1 MASRSRSASVDTRP
15 SARGTRVVGATE
27 ASSGGTPA
35 AVAAAAVGTV
45 DAAAMPE
52 WARDLGSQ
60 LHAATE
66 LHKAQAHS
74 TAAQLAQM
82 QAVQAQAADAQTEL
96 IRQLGDMSQ
105 RVGLCV
111 NAGNILQQTVVDQ
124 GVVIDALK
132 HARPPAPTSPAVATP
147 APKAS
152 SPGDEDDRVSQASQ
166 ATTQIELAL
175 GVQDPTLHHDKR
187 HCFLSTEHW
196 RAFKRLQDQKL
207 LDEVE
212 VYQLNTIV
220 GCARVLV
227 RCQPL
232 IADQDREL
240 DLDID
245 ILLEAAARNLGRILG
260 RVEAQSK
267 VAAEAH
273 FAAWTAKRD
282 AEENQHSIDGIVM
295 PLPEMGDFYANQ
307 RREAAKKSELHKATA
322 KEDRTKAKEASASL
336 DDKRAAES
344 KAHQRRVSQLS
355 ALIKEAGLTLP
366 PSASKVAKAA
376 KTAGSA
382 TKSSKKADGAPDP

>member
-1 MASRSRSASVDTRP
+1 
-15 SARGTRVVGATE
+15 
-27 ASSGGTPA
+27 
-35 AVAAAAVGTV
+35 
-45 DAAAMPE
+45 MPE
-52 WARDLGSQ
+52 WARNLGAQMFAS
-60 LHAATE
+60 AE
-66 LHKAQAHS
+66 LHKEQSQHTEAQLATMQAMQAQQ
-74 TAAQLAQM
+74 TAAQN
-82 QAVQAQAADAQTEL
+82 EL
-96 IRQLGDMSQ
+96 IQQLGEMNQ
-105 RVGLCV
+105 RIGYCV
-111 NAGNILQQTVVDQ
+111 NAGNLLQKTVADQ
-124 GVVIDALK
+124 AVVIDALK
-132 HARPPAPTSPAVATP
+132 HARPPAPTSPEATASP

-152 SPGDEDDRVSQASQ
+152 PPGDEDDRASQASQ

-175 GVQDPTLHHDKR
+175 GLQDPTLHHDKR

-232 IADQDREL
+232 IADRDREL

-307 RREAAKKSELHKATA
+307 RREAAKKAELHKATA
-322 KEDRTKAKEASASL
+322 KEDRSKAKEASASL

-355 ALIKEAGLTLP
+355 ALIKEHGLTLP

-382 TKSSKKADGAPDP
+382 TKSSTKAGGAPDP